1 MNGGLRELAAQT
13 WLGDTIHTMSYY
25 VLELQ
30 TNRIKY
36 RTNIITATPVSILRI
51 YRDSKWQPDIRLQLN
66 QSPEQP
72 ETEVFL
78 LITYNFQY
86 STGRWIILTD
96 GSSMIHLRELGN
108 SIYGVIMGAGDM
120 PNIDEIS
127 QYLSGILA

>member
-1 MNGGLRELAAQT
+1 MDGDLRELAAQT

-51 YRDSKWQPDIRLQLN
+51 YRDSKWPDIRLQLN

-78 LITYNFQY
+78 LITYNFY
-86 STGRWIILTD
+86 STGSTWIILTD
-96 GSSMIHLRELGN
+96 GSSMIHLQERGD
-108 SIYGVIMGAGDM
+108 SIYGVIIGAGDM
-120 PNIDEIS
+120 PTAEEIS
-127 QYLSGILA
+127 EYLNEMLT